1 MYRGTTPTIVFNVNF
16 DIDFSLV
23 KQVWATFKSQTVE
36 ITKDLE
42 QVELDNDNKTV
53 SVKLS
58 QTETLQFS
66 NQHVETQLRFLLDDG
81 TAYATNIVKLPMN
94 AVLKGGVISEPKQNT

>member
-16 DIDFSLV
+16 DLDFSLV

-42 QVELDNDNKTV
+42 QVTLDNTNKTV

-58 QTETLQFS
+58 QTETLQFI
-66 NQHVETQLRFLLDDG
+66 NQFVETQLRFLLDDD
-81 TAYATNIVKLPMN
+81 TAYATNIVRLPMN
-94 AVLKGGVISEPKQNT
+94 AILKGGVISGSKQSS